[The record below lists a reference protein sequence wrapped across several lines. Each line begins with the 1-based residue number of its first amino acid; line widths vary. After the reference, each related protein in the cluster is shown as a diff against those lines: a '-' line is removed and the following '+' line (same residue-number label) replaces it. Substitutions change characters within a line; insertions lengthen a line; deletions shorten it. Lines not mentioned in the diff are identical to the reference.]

1 MKTINETAVVKATTF
16 EELLEQVD
24 YNVDKR
30 GSVTLGVKKGTK
42 LFVVSTHMERLL
54 KSSMTTQKSQDKCTA
69 SETTSTGVDSV
80 FSTITPEIL
89 GTLEHET
96 IESISDI
103 NNESIAVNSDYLTT
117 VLGSDTLADMLQS
130 ENIPISNELVI
141 DRGLQDNDREQNS
154 SLIMDKQ
161 SDSIARE
168 TFSKDVELA
177 MLRLGYNPEANF
189 CKLIREFYEAE
200 DEPCLTAVERCGR
213 RIRLRNW
220 LLEGVNF
227 GCFPPCGFY
236 VRGIPHVMFQGF
248 LTNID
253 RRIDESHDQQ
263 LTEAIQVRTDDQCNA
278 ETETIL
284 SLDDV
289 NVMFTSLKT
298 NKTTPNKWMNKT
310 VDDFQEILRDPV
322 LLKFEMTKNE
332 LIFCLESAKPKLEAS
347 EIRFGKSW
355 SKQKLSDFLH
365 KALNSKQDIMSAKS
379 RQKKKFTP
387 NKLSVLCKR
396 KLCGFTKAAL
406 NAVLAEHEFDEQYQ
420 LWTRE
425 SPFSSTTR
433 LSNVGEITWFSAPEF
448 NSETLSY
455 IFSFLD
461 VHHLITNCRIKACKD
476 GFPERHI
483 RKQAWL
489 AVAKE
494 NKTRLK
500 IAHVEDLLDKQSDS
514 IARETFSKDVELA
527 MLRLGYNPEAN
538 FCKLIREFYEAED
551 EPGLTAVERC
561 GRRIRLRNWLLE
573 GVNFGCFP
581 PCGFYVRGI
590 PHVMFQ
596 GFLTNIDRRIQII
609 IPYVKSG
616 AYNVRTLGSLEA
628 ENLFGEFQDLDPKGS
643 GVIKAEDIPAALESA
658 C

>member
-1 MKTINETAVVKATTF
+1 MVKATTF

-42 LFVVSTHMERLL
+42 LFVVSTHMEHLL
-54 KSSMTTQKSQDKCTA
+54 KSSMTTQKSQDKCTV

-103 NNESIAVNSDYLTT
+103 HNESIAVNSDYLTT

-141 DRGLQDNDREQNS
+141 DRGLQDNDRERNS
-154 SLIMDKQ
+154 LQM
-161 SDSIARE
+161 
-168 TFSKDVELA
+168 
-177 MLRLGYNPEANF
+177 
-189 CKLIREFYEAE
+189 
-200 DEPCLTAVERCGR
+200 
-213 RIRLRNW
+213 
-220 LLEGVNF
+220 
-227 GCFPPCGFY
+227 
-236 VRGIPHVMFQGF
+236 
-248 LTNID
+248 
-253 RRIDESHDQQ
+253 DESHDQQ
-263 LTEAIQVRTDDQCNA
+263 LTEAIQVRADDQCNA

-284 SLDDV
+284 SLEDV

-332 LIFCLESAKPKLEAS
+332 LIFCLESVKPKLEAS
-347 EIRFGKSW
+347 KIRFGKSW

-420 LWTRE
+420 L
-425 SPFSSTTR
+425 
-433 LSNVGEITWFSAPEF
+433 
-448 NSETLSY
+448 
-455 IFSFLD
+455 
-461 VHHLITNCRIKACKD
+461 
-476 GFPERHI
+476 
-483 RKQAWL
+483 
-489 AVAKE
+489 
-494 NKTRLK
+494 
-500 IAHVEDLLDKQSDS
+500 
-514 IARETFSKDVELA
+514 
-527 MLRLGYNPEAN
+527 
-538 FCKLIREFYEAED
+538 
-551 EPGLTAVERC
+551 
-561 GRRIRLRNWLLE
+561 
-573 GVNFGCFP
+573 
-581 PCGFYVRGI
+581 
-590 PHVMFQ
+590 
-596 GFLTNIDRRIQII
+596 
-609 IPYVKSG
+609 
-616 AYNVRTLGSLEA
+616 
-628 ENLFGEFQDLDPKGS
+628 
-643 GVIKAEDIPAALESA
+643 
-658 C
+658 

>member
-30 GSVTLGVKKGTK
+30 GSVTLGVKKETK

-154 SLIMDKQ
+154 LQ
-161 SDSIARE
+161 
-168 TFSKDVELA
+168 
-177 MLRLGYNPEANF
+177 
-189 CKLIREFYEAE
+189 
-200 DEPCLTAVERCGR
+200 
-213 RIRLRNW
+213 
-220 LLEGVNF
+220 
-227 GCFPPCGFY
+227 
-236 VRGIPHVMFQGF
+236 
-248 LTNID
+248 
-253 RRIDESHDQQ
+253 IDESHDQQ

-322 LLKFEMTKNE
+322 LLKCEMTKNE
-332 LIFCLESAKPKLEAS
+332 LIFCLESVKPKLEAS

-658 C
+658 CQLQKTPLMAERPFHMSLSKAKVYPNHELMDQGVSEDDNEFFYPTYIPEIGVK